1 MTLNIELGASASA
14 LVDRL
19 ADRLRQPQADPFA
32 PDWVV
37 VSTVGHRHW
46 LTEELGVRLAP
57 TGSTEGILTN
67 VRFLFP
73 NEFNLF
79 AVGAQR
85 PADSPWD
92 VSQLT
97 WTILGLLDDG
107 VVSAPGFSGA
117 TRPVTLARR
126 IAELF
131 DRYSV
136 HRPEMLEAWRD
147 GHATDPDLPLADEH
161 RWQVSMWRAVRDRL
175 GPAPAEAYLAAR
187 REASPGLIP
196 GRLSVFG
203 LELFSHAKVDL
214 LAQLGAADGPAGDIA
229 VYAVF
234 PAVGALDVITTRS
247 RRGPFGLRKDNDY
260 TDAFRNVLSRSWAV
274 PGAEAMALL
283 AGAGSE
289 LVVAESATSSSHL
302 GDLQTAIV
310 DDRALPI
317 TSGVDRSVTGGDGS
331 IQVHLCHGP
340 TRQVEVL
347 RDAVLHL
354 MAADPTL
361 TPRDILVICPNLERF
376 GPLLEPLL
384 SVDLNGQALA
394 VTVLD
399 PAGSSHTPIAAA
411 LMALLEVVGGRL
423 TRSEVAGLLAHEPIR
438 LRFGFTEDE
447 VATATDWFDDLGVRW
462 GLNPTHRSSAPWNY
476 PGGIE
481 DGTWQQAVD
490 RLTAGVLIQSVD
502 PVEAPADI
510 VPFDDLGGS
519 DIATVGRV
527 AAFVDRLTR
536 FASSCREVHTA
547 SAWAELLDEM
557 VDACITAGPDDADE
571 LADVRR
577 IAERLRHGAL
587 SAPDVRFGVGEVQ
600 AYVTGLLSGGG
611 SRSRQWADA
620 VRVGSLTRLRG
631 VPSRVVAILG
641 FDDDA
646 FRSGRNNGDDVLG
659 VDPRIGERDFGAEQR
674 LGLLATLCSATDNFI
689 VTANG
694 HDVTNNKRVPLAVAL
709 EELLDAAVAT
719 GAAGDR
725 VLDRP
730 LVIDH
735 ARQEFD
741 PVNVGLGSPDPSRN
755 VGRFVEGPWTF
766 DPTAPQVAAEILAG
780 ERGDG
785 FAWPTLEGVGESA
798 DTSTCSIGDL
808 VDAVRRPTRIYLRRG
823 LQVAAPAE
831 AQVAVD
837 ELPLWPGS
845 LEESS
850 LGLGLIDALRV
861 GDPAAVGRWE
871 RLVRLQGRIP
881 PGALGDRYLA
891 QLRHEVDLM
900 VAIAGD
906 DWRDTQRIDIDVVVD
921 SAGAAAAWTLRG
933 SVDVVG
939 TRVVSFRYSKGH
951 PRHQLLPL
959 VELAALTVQSPD
971 TLWEAAVITRAPDP
985 KKSTAPWT
993 AQFRLKG
1000 PTPAARLA
1008 VAHDVLHF
1016 AHATFVEATR
1026 APVPLFERS
1035 SWRAADS
1042 GFAKDLE
1049 TDLKD
1054 RSNALVFASDA
1065 EEDRKGFERWVRA
1078 RGAALLE
1085 LWERSHV
1092 PVLVPADDGGA
1103 A

>member
-1 MTLNIELGASASA
+1 
-14 LVDRL
+14 
-19 ADRLRQPQADPFA
+19 
-32 PDWVV
+32 
-37 VSTVGHRHW
+37 
-46 LTEELGVRLAP
+46 
-57 TGSTEGILTN
+57 
-67 VRFLFP
+67 
-73 NEFNLF
+73 
-79 AVGAQR
+79 
-85 PADSPWD
+85 
-92 VSQLT
+92 
-97 WTILGLLDDG
+97 
-107 VVSAPGFSGA
+107 
-117 TRPVTLARR
+117 
-126 IAELF
+126 
-131 DRYSV
+131 
-136 HRPEMLEAWRD
+136 
-147 GHATDPDLPLADEH
+147 
-161 RWQVSMWRAVRDRL
+161 
-175 GPAPAEAYLAAR
+175 
-187 REASPGLIP
+187 
-196 GRLSVFG
+196 
-203 LELFSHAKVDL
+203 
-214 LAQLGAADGPAGDIA
+214 
-229 VYAVF
+229 
-234 PAVGALDVITTRS
+234 
-247 RRGPFGLRKDNDY
+247 
-260 TDAFRNVLSRSWAV
+260 
-274 PGAEAMALL
+274 
-283 AGAGSE
+283 
-289 LVVAESATSSSHL
+289 
-302 GDLQTAIV
+302 
-310 DDRALPI
+310 
-317 TSGVDRSVTGGDGS
+317 
-331 IQVHLCHGP
+331 
-340 TRQVEVL
+340 
-347 RDAVLHL
+347 
-354 MAADPTL
+354 
-361 TPRDILVICPNLERF
+361 
-376 GPLLEPLL
+376 
-384 SVDLNGQALA
+384 
-394 VTVLD
+394 
-399 PAGSSHTPIAAA
+399 
-411 LMALLEVVGGRL
+411 
-423 TRSEVAGLLAHEPIR
+423 
-438 LRFGFTEDE
+438 
-447 VATATDWFDDLGVRW
+447 
-462 GLNPTHRSSAPWNY
+462 
-476 PGGIE
+476 
-481 DGTWQQAVD
+481 
-490 RLTAGVLIQSVD
+490 
-502 PVEAPADI
+502 
-510 VPFDDLGGS
+510 
-519 DIATVGRV
+519 
-527 AAFVDRLTR
+527 
-536 FASSCREVHTA
+536 
-547 SAWAELLDEM
+547 
-557 VDACITAGPDDADE
+557 
-571 LADVRR
+571 
-577 IAERLRHGAL
+577 
-587 SAPDVRFGVGEVQ
+587 VRFGVGEVQ
-600 AYVTGLLSGGG
+600 AYVTGLLSGGW
-611 SRSRQWADA
+611 SRSRQWADV

-674 LGLLATLCSATDNFI
+674 LGLLATLCSATDKLI

-709 EELLDAAVAT
+709 EELLDAAL
-719 GAAGDR
+719 AAGVGGDR

-785 FAWPTLEGVGESA
+785 FAWPTLEGVG
-798 DTSTCSIGDL
+798 DPVDVSTCSIGDL

-823 LQVAAPAE
+823 LQIAAPQE

-837 ELPLWPGS
+837 ELPLWPS
-845 LEESS
+845 HLEESS

-891 QLRHEVDLM
+891 QLRHEVDAM

-906 DWRDTQRIDIDVVVD
+906 DWRDTQRIDIDIVVD

-959 VELAALTVQSPD
+959 VELAALSVHSPD
-971 TLWEAAVITRAPDP
+971 TLWEAAVITRASDP
-985 KKSTAPWT
+985 KKTTDPWT
-993 AQFRLKG
+993 AQFRLAG
-1000 PTPAARLA
+1000 STPTARLA

-1035 SWRAADS
+1035 SWRSADS

-1092 PVLVPADDGGA
+1092 PVVVPTENGGA

>member
-289 LVVAESATSSSHL
+289 LVVAESATSSSLL

-785 FAWPTLEGVGESA
+785 FAWPTLERVGESV

-971 TLWEAAVITRAPDP
+971 TLWEAAVITRTPDP
-985 KKSTAPWT
+985 KKSTDPWT
-993 AQFRLKG
+993 AQFRWKG

>member
-1 MTLNIELGASASA
+1 MTLNIELGASAAA

-46 LTEELGVRLAP
+46 LTEELGARLAP
-57 TGSTEGILTN
+57 AGSTEGIVTN

-107 VVSAPGFSGA
+107 VVSAPGFAGA

-187 REASPGLIP
+187 REVSPGLIP

-289 LVVAESATSSSHL
+289 LVVAESATNPSLL

-310 DDRALPI
+310 DDRPLPI
-317 TSGVDRSVTGGDGS
+317 TSGVDRSVAGGDGS

-354 MAADPTL
+354 MAADPSL

-376 GPLLEPLL
+376 GPLLEPLISL
-384 SVDLNGQALA
+384 DLNGQALA

-411 LMALLEVVGGRL
+411 LTALLEVIGGRL

-438 LRFGFTEDE
+438 SRFGFTEDE
-447 VATATDWFDDLGVRW
+447 VATAMDWFDDLGVRW
-462 GLNPTHRSSAPWNY
+462 GLNPTHRAAAPWNY

-490 RLTAGVLIQSVD
+490 RLAAGVLIQSVD

-527 AAFVDRLTR
+527 AAFVDRLTQ

-571 LADVRR
+571 LGDVRR

-600 AYVTGLLSGGG
+600 AYVTGLLSGGW
-611 SRSRQWADA
+611 SRSRQWADV

-646 FRSGRNNGDDVLG
+646 FRSGRANGDDVLG

-674 LGLLATLCSATDNFI
+674 LGLLATLCSASDYFI

-709 EELLDAAVAT
+709 EELLDAVVAT
-719 GAAGDR
+719 GAVGDR

-755 VGRFVEGPWTF
+755 VDRFVEGPWTF

-780 ERGDG
+780 ERGG
-785 FAWPTLEGVGESA
+785 RFRWPTLERVGESA
-798 DTSTCSIGDL
+798 DASTCSIGDL

-823 LQVAAPAE
+823 LQVAAPADP
-831 AQVAVD
+831 QVAVD
-837 ELPLWPGS
+837 ELPLWPGH

-850 LGLGLIDALRV
+850 LGVGLIDALRV
-861 GDPAAVGRWE
+861 GDPAVVGEWE
-871 RLVRLQGRIP
+871 RLVRLQGKVP

-891 QLRHEVDLM
+891 QLRQEVDAM

-906 DWRDTQRIDIDVVVD
+906 DWRATHSIDIDTVVD
-921 SAGAAAAWTLRG
+921 SAGVTGAWTLRG
-933 SVDVVG
+933 SVEVVG

-959 VELAALTVQSPD
+959 VELAALTVDSPD
-971 TLWEAAVITRAPDP
+971 TLWEAAVITRSADTKKP
-985 KKSTAPWT
+985 KDPWT
-993 AQFRLKG
+993 SRFWLAG
-1000 PTPAARLA
+1000 STPAARLA

-1016 AHATFVEATR
+1016 AHATLVEATR
-1026 APVPLFERS
+1026 SPVPLFERS
-1035 SWRAADS
+1035 SWRS
-1042 GFAKDLE
+1042 GNSDLVHDLKS
-1049 TDLKD
+1049 DLKD
-1054 RSNALVFASDA
+1054 RSNALVFASDY
-1065 EEDRKGFERWVRA
+1065 EEDPDGFVCEVRA

-1085 LWERSHV
+1085 LWDRSHV
-1092 PVLVPADDGGA
+1092 PFAVATEDGGA